1 MESVSVILGS
11 VAPVFALIGL
21 GFVCGR
27 KNLLGDNAFE
37 VLNRF
42 VLIFAL
48 PVLTFNVLAGADP
61 ARLGEPV
68 MFIAVMGGATIVYV
82 LSFGIDRLLRR
93 PAADS
98 NIIAMAGSFPNTSLI
113 GLPICLLA
121 FGPASLPTAAI
132 VIALYASLGFGI
144 PLVISELAAAGR
156 TSLPIALGHAA
167 RALALNPMIQ
177 ASVLGILWSV
187 TRAPFPAPLK
197 TLAETLGGA
206 TAACALVSI
215 GLFIARPQPRAA
227 PATMGRVLLFKLVG
241 QPLVTFGLFHLLPP
255 VPPLWSKTA
264 ILLSAMPTG
273 TSAFVLAAQGSA
285 LGSALIARAII
296 LSTLAALV
304 TLSAILFLMA

>member
-1 MESVSVILGS
+1 MESFSVILGS

-68 MFIAVMGGATIVYV
+68 MFIAVMGGATIIYV

-113 GLPICLLA
+113 GCRSA
-121 FGPASLPTAAI
+121 CW
-132 VIALYASLGFGI
+132 
-144 PLVISELAAAGR
+144 R
-156 TSLPIALGHAA
+156 
-167 RALALNPMIQ
+167 
-177 ASVLGILWSV
+177 SV
-187 TRAPFPAPLK
+187 
-197 TLAETLGGA
+197 
-206 TAACALVSI
+206 
-215 GLFIARPQPRAA
+215 RP
-227 PATMGRVLLFKLVG
+227 
-241 QPLVTFGLFHLLPP
+241 
-255 VPPLWSKTA
+255 S
-264 ILLSAMPTG
+264 
-273 TSAFVLAAQGSA
+273 
-285 LGSALIARAII
+285 
-296 LSTLAALV
+296 
-304 TLSAILFLMA
+304 